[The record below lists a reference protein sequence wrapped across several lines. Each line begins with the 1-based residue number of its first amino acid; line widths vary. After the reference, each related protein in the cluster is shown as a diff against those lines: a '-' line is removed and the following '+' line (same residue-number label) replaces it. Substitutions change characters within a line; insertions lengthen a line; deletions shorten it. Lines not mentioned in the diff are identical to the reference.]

1 MRRPHKKKK
10 KINIIAIEDT
20 VQNIECFNDLEC
32 LPDHFYEDSDS
43 VKIYREDIIYL
54 FQDLD
59 NDVTQHFIDKWSKEQ
74 NEDISEFCIG
84 RRPNT
89 NTPQDI

>member
-1 MRRPHKKKK
+1 MRPHNKK
-10 KINIIAIEDT
+10 NESIITFDDAEHRYFD
-20 VQNIECFNDLEC
+20 NMEC

>member
-1 MRRPHKKKK
+1 MRHHNKK
-10 KINIIAIEDT
+10 NETIITLDDAESKYFD
-20 VQNIECFNDLEC
+20 NMEC

-43 VKIYREDIIYL
+43 VRIHREDIIYL

-59 NDVTQHFIDKWSKEQ
+59 HDVTQHFIDKWSKEQ

-84 RRPNT
+84 RRFNT

>member
-1 MRRPHKKKK
+1 MRPHNKK
-10 KINIIAIEDT
+10 NGTIITLDEAEHNYFD
-20 VQNIECFNDLEC
+20 NMEC
-32 LPDHFYEDSDS
+32 LPDYFYENSDS

-59 NDVTQHFIDKWSKEQ
+59 HDVTQHFIAKWLKEE
-74 NEDISEFCIG
+74 NEDFSEVCVE
-84 RRPNT
+84 RRANT

>member
-1 MRRPHKKKK
+1 MRHHNKK
-10 KINIIAIEDT
+10 NETIIT
-20 VQNIECFNDLEC
+20 LNDAESKYFDNMEC

-43 VKIYREDIIYL
+43 VKIHREDIIYL
-54 FQDLD
+54 FQDFD
-59 NDVTQHFIDKWSKEQ
+59 HDVTQHFIDKWSKEQ

-84 RRPNT
+84 RRFNT